1 MEDKLSK
8 EGFKSWLESTYTQLV
23 FDLLKDKEQMY
34 LNAIVEGTENVY
46 PDEVYKGYIMA
57 VRDITGITFDEVD
70 S

>member
-1 MEDKLSK
+1 MEDITK
-8 EGFKSWLESTYTQLV
+8 EGFKSWLESKYTQLM
-23 FDLLKDKEQMY
+23 FEMLKEKEQIY

-57 VRDITGITFDEVD
+57 VRDVTRITFEEVD